1 PHGPPALP
9 LPLPVLRVGRRPAV
23 VPALPAQ
30 RRRLPRR
37 AVQPRVLLVAHRAR
51 RQGHRP
57 RTGRVRPHVRRHAPL
72 PQPPRPGSRT
82 AVAGARAAPSPRAR
96 PRHHRPRHRRRRTD
110 PGARLPPAAHHQRTH
125 RGVSTA
131 PAAPPPEVVLVAA
144 LDRTRVIGAA
154 GGIPW
159 HLPDDL
165 RRFKALTSGHPV
177 VMGRATFESIGRP
190 LPGRTNVVLTR
201 DPRWTADGV
210 VTAG

>member
-1 PHGPPALP
+1 M
-9 LPLPVLRVGRRPAV
+9 
-23 VPALPAQ
+23 
-30 RRRLPRR
+30 
-37 AVQPRVLLVAHRAR
+37 
-51 RQGHRP
+51 
-57 RTGRVRPHVRRHAPL
+57 
-72 PQPPRPGSRT
+72 
-82 AVAGARAAPSPRAR
+82 
-96 PRHHRPRHRRRRTD
+96 
-110 PGARLPPAAHHQRTH
+110 
-125 RGVSTA
+125 STA

-210 VTAG
+210 VTAGDLPSAVEVAGVAPGGEVVFVIGGGAVYAEALPLAHRLELTHVDTEVEGDTWFPPVDPDVWVECARETHGPDDAHAIGFAFVSYRRR